1 MAEQGRVIILNG
13 GSSAGKTTLGKTL
26 QDLLLPEPYLLLGI
40 DAFWMAL
47 PPRQLD
53 LDQVEPGYYR
63 WITTVENG
71 LEYFRIIPG
80 PILDQ
85 AMRARYRAIAQ
96 FLDEGLNVIAD
107 DVIWKREWLLDA
119 LEILAPYRVLMVGV
133 FVSDAEGARR
143 EVVRGDRHP
152 GWDRGSARYAHHD
165 AIYDLTIDT
174 TTMTPEQEAVR
185 VKHALDSNPQGEAFG
200 QMRRKLLGPGNAGGV
215 S

>member
-1 MAEQGRVIILNG
+1 MADKGRVIILNG

-40 DAFWMAL
+40 DAFWFAL
-47 PPRQLD
+47 PPRQLNLETVD
-53 LDQVEPGYYR
+53 PGYYK
-63 WITTVENG
+63 WASTVENG
-71 LEYFRIIPG
+71 LAYFRIIPG

-119 LEILAPYRVLMVGV
+119 LEILAPYRVFMVGV

-165 AIYDLTIDT
+165 AIYDLTVDT
-174 TTMTPEQEAVR
+174 TTMTPEQEAAR
-185 VKHALDSNPQGEAFG
+185 VKAALDSRPQGDAFNE
-200 QMRRKLLGPGNAGGV
+200 MRRKFLGRGSAA
-215 S
+215 

>member
-1 MAEQGRVIILNG
+1 MAKNGRLVVLNG
-13 GSSAGKTTLGKTL
+13 GSSAGKTTLGKAL
-26 QDLLLPEPYLLLGI
+26 QDLLLPDPYLLLGI

-47 PPRQLD
+47 PPRQLN
-53 LDQVEPGYYR
+53 LETVEPRYYT
-63 WITTVENG
+63 WSTTVENG

-80 PILDQ
+80 PILDS

-119 LEILAPYRVLMVGV
+119 LEILARYQVFMVGV

-143 EVVRGDRHP
+143 EAVRGDRHP

-165 AIYDLTIDT
+165 AIYDVSIDT
-174 TTMTPEQEAVR
+174 TLMAPQQEAVR
-185 VKHALDSNPQGEAFG
+185 IKQALDLDPHGRAFG
-200 QMRRKLLGPGNAGGV
+200 EMRQKFLGARMI
-215 S
+215 